1 MSINFLAGGG
11 DYDQEPM
18 YVVALRKRITELEA
32 KVAELEAALAES
44 CDDMRDEFLRQC
56 PVAIKYADRIKEL
69 EAELEETEG
78 ALALSIDETQAA
90 LKGDK

>member
-1 MSINFLAGGG
+1 MSEKTWIDVMHLEN
-11 DYDQEPM
+11 M
-18 YVVALRKRITELEA
+18 LRQCEA